1 MISRKASELLTS
13 FLTPASVASG
23 ALSRKEI
30 DTSSK
35 LLSPILL
42 SASVPS
48 GMSSPSDYGL
58 NINEQH
64 LVLREQH
71 NHELPV
77 ELEDLAKETPNYLD
91 LNNASERDRRA
102 INRMNDI
109 GVPALPVSKV
119 EPHS

>member
-64 LVLREQH
+64 LVLGEQH

-77 ELEDLAKETPNYLD
+77 ELEDFAKEPLDYLD
-91 LNNASERDRRA
+91 
-102 INRMNDI
+102 
-109 GVPALPVSKV
+109 
-119 EPHS
+119 